1 MCCRILSSKKCFE
14 VHVSL
19 SSLTKLLN
27 FVWLAWLPRNMG
39 MSFPGQAS
47 FAALE
52 ILLRLYKATIKL
64 MHVLACICIHSYAH
78 TYTCTWTHSLKYSLF
93 SSAGSLSSSAL
104 VSLWHLLGAF
114 TSFGLSTTIGPEPDV
129 VHVSGSWR
137 SIIAFLNLDLSPW
150 QIPQWGLSRSSL
162 YAGYQPE
169 ALLQDSHLTQPYWK
183 LVAWAQVIHPSWN
196 QVTFVLKI
204 LEDCWQS

>member
-137 SIIAFLNLDLSPW
+137 SIIAFLNWICRLD
-150 QIPQWGLSRSSL
+150 RSHSEVSV
-162 YAGYQPE
+162 GHHFM
-169 ALLQDSHLTQPYWK
+169 QDT
-183 LVAWAQVIHPSWN
+183 N
-196 QVTFVLKI
+196 QKHFYRIVTWLNPI
-204 LEDCWQS
+204 ENL